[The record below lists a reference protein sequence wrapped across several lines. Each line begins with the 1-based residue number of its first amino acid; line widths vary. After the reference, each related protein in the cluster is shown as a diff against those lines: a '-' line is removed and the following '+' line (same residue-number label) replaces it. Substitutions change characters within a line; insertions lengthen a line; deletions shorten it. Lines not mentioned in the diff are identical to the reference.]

1 MADMKISQLA
11 ELEQVTGQEMV
22 PVQNGTGNN
31 KVSLD
36 TIRKYAEPDL
46 PVIYATD
53 EDITRSDLRVGSL
66 FGVFENDYSK
76 PVIGTIISRSESS
89 TAVTFT
95 VAFYE
100 GAKYRTELWYFD
112 DFETPYTIRKL
123 EDGATYNLQL
133 SEDNTLQTTD
143 KTVAGAINEVKATTD
158 SLSETVGGL
167 EETLDGLE
175 EALNGVEEAL
185 KSINNERI

>member
-36 TIRKYAEPDL
+36 TIRKYAKPDL

-100 GAKYRTELWYFD
+100 GAKYRTEIWYFD

>member
-22 PVQNGTGNN
+22 PVQNGPGNN

-36 TIRKYAEPDL
+36 TIRKYAEPEL

-112 DFETPYTIRKL
+112 DFETPYTIQKL

-143 KTVAGAINEVKATTD
+143 KTVSGAINEVKATTD

>member
-22 PVQNGTGNN
+22 AVQNGPENN

-100 GAKYRTELWYFD
+100 GAKYRTERWYFD

>member
-22 PVQNGTGNN
+22 PVQNGPGNN

-76 PVIGTIISRSESS
+76 PVIGTIISRSDSS
-89 TAVTFT
+89 TSVTFT

-100 GAKYRTELWYFD
+100 GAKYRTEIWYFD

-167 EETLDGLE
+167 EE
-175 EALNGVEEAL
+175 ALNGVEEAL